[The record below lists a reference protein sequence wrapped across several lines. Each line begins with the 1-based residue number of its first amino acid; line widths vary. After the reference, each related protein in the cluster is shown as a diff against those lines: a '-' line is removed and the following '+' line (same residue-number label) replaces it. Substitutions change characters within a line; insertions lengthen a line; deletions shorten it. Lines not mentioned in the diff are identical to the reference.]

1 MAKPIFDPIDGPRWV
16 LNGRIVPMTGPDDT
30 IDDGNVYISGGLIE
44 AVQPAD
50 QPPPIDFDG
59 LTPLKTGGT
68 IFPGFVELH
77 NHLAYNVL
85 PLWQVPKS
93 YRHRG
98 QWGQHPDYR
107 KLISGPMNVLGRTD
121 GLVQAVVRWTE
132 AKALIAGTT
141 TSQGIALYSNAGIA
155 KYYRGLVR
163 NVEETSDSQLPEAQ
177 TRIGDVEANSAAK
190 FLRRLES
197 QANRNRTLILHLA
210 EGRSDDKPEDTANRH
225 FRALKIDSRTW
236 AINRALIGVHCTGL
250 RGRNFATMG
259 TRRASIVWSPL
270 SNPLLYGA
278 TTDIGRA
285 LDDGVPV
292 ALGSDW
298 SPSGSKNLLMELKV
312 ARLHCDAKGINV
324 SDYELVKMVTVTPAA
339 MIGWNSQIGM
349 ISPGHRSDFVV
360 LSGTSGDPYHQL
372 LAATESN
379 IGLVIINGVRRY
391 GEARLMGGL
400 DGLETRKVG
409 GLSRQLN
416 LRQDN
421 IEQSVADLSLGQAE
435 ERLIDALERLP
446 ELALSLEHGSPAPVM
461 ARASGRAQVRVGT
474 GATMPTMPTDGSW
487 FLDLDHES
495 GGGTQ
500 RPKLMLDGLRTGVF
514 PSPMAAGVPLSE
526 LLEPIALDEMAAV
539 DDDTFWSTFGGEQ
552 NLPEPIRAG
561 MFPFYGR
568 RAPATSM
575 GPPG

>member
-177 TRIGDVEANSAAK
+177 TRIG
-190 FLRRLES
+190 
-197 QANRNRTLILHLA
+197 
-210 EGRSDDKPEDTANRH
+210 
-225 FRALKIDSRTW
+225 
-236 AINRALIGVHCTGL
+236 
-250 RGRNFATMG
+250 
-259 TRRASIVWSPL
+259 
-270 SNPLLYGA
+270 
-278 TTDIGRA
+278 
-285 LDDGVPV
+285 
-292 ALGSDW
+292 
-298 SPSGSKNLLMELKV
+298 
-312 ARLHCDAKGINV
+312 
-324 SDYELVKMVTVTPAA
+324 
-339 MIGWNSQIGM
+339 
-349 ISPGHRSDFVV
+349 
-360 LSGTSGDPYHQL
+360 
-372 LAATESN
+372 
-379 IGLVIINGVRRY
+379 
-391 GEARLMGGL
+391 LMGGL
-400 DGLETRKVG
+400 AGLETRRVG
-409 GLSRQLN
+409 GLSRRLN

-421 IEQSVADLSLGQAE
+421 TDRCVANLSIGQAGHSHGAA
-435 ERLIDALERLP
+435 RLRRR
-446 ELALSLEHGSPAPVM
+446 SL
-461 ARASGRAQVRVGT
+461 
-474 GATMPTMPTDGSW
+474 W
-487 FLDLDHES
+487 
-495 GGGTQ
+495 
-500 RPKLMLDGLRTGVF
+500 
-514 PSPMAAGVPLSE
+514 
-526 LLEPIALDEMAAV
+526 
-539 DDDTFWSTFGGEQ
+539 DD
-552 NLPEPIRAG
+552 
-561 MFPFYGR
+561 
-568 RAPATSM
+568 
-575 GPPG
+575 